1 MTDNSQKTTLTPPLA
16 DDDGAASHL
25 LTVDDDNSFLAN
37 DKDAHKQT
45 CAKNNEESRSFRRAA
60 YRKELQQGD
69 LGAGGVFCTSRRFGW
84 EICFFDYSQFST
96 RLLQNY
102 GSLDS
107 LEPTKFILEKD
118 QSACNSP
125 IVAEIDKTVKKHA
138 DNLLHVLEGVSVRL
152 TQLESR
158 TRLLEESVDD
168 LKTSVGN
175 NHGNTDGK
183 MRQLENILR
192 EFVVECEGYFLDRI
206 LEKVLDS
213 ISRSVEGIIIAHSG
227 RSVVNLFRFGE
238 MAMSHTKTQMEEA
251 WTIEELPSTF

>member
-1 MTDNSQKTTLTPPLA
+1 MAQ
-16 DDDGAASHL
+16 L
-25 LTVDDDNSFLAN
+25 LT
-37 DKDAHKQT
+37 
-45 CAKNNEESRSFRRAA
+45 
-60 YRKELQQGD
+60 
-69 LGAGGVFCTSRRFGW
+69 
-84 EICFFDYSQFST
+84 YSQST
-96 RLLQNY
+96 MTTPFLQTTRTRTSNSNPQTGSPIRNY

-192 EFVVECEGYFLDRI
+192 EDY
-206 LEKVLDS
+206 
-213 ISRSVEGIIIAHSG
+213 RSVEGIIIAHSG

>member
-37 DKDAHKQT
+37 DKDAHKIMGLIYIVV
-45 CAKNNEESRSFRRAA
+45 CALANGMR
-60 YRKELQQGD
+60 YELKT
-69 LGAGGVFCTSRRFGW
+69 L
-84 EICFFDYSQFST
+84 I
-96 RLLQNY
+96 NY

-192 EFVVECEGYFLDRI
+192 EE
-206 LEKVLDS
+206 
-213 ISRSVEGIIIAHSG
+213 
-227 RSVVNLFRFGE
+227 
-238 MAMSHTKTQMEEA
+238 
-251 WTIEELPSTF
+251 